1 VPRPCTKLEQ
11 RIPQDYNG
19 SVWRERRNGNYTQQ
33 WLPDAHNWPGCLANE
48 KKKNEMRDLIINA
61 INIGY
66 RYFDCAGTLTCSFLY
81 ICNLNFFCIF
91 KSLLVF

>member
-1 VPRPCTKLEQ
+1 MGLFGGREEMAITLN
-11 RIPQDYNG
+11 NG
-19 SVWRERRNGNYTQQ
+19 FQMPIIGLDVWRM
-33 WLPDAHNWPGCLANE
+33 